1 MIRISLTIVILAFP
15 MMAAAQVDNKTIYG
29 NDDRVDLYQVKDTKV
44 LSLADSTIALF
55 EAGKVSVNGP
65 TATLTTAGYGESRGL
80 CREERFWEQHIGA
93 FCSGSL
99 VAPDIIMT
107 AGHCVTSDDSCAGTK
122 FVFGFSISKEGESPD
137 SVPAGEVYG
146 CAKLLG
152 RLQEAEGADWA
163 LVRLDRPV
171 AGHAPLKLSSG
182 SVSQGDPVFVIGHPA
197 GLPTKVAGGAKV
209 RDASKP
215 GFFVANLDTYGGNS
229 GSAVFNGKTGLVEG
243 ILVRG
248 DQDYEQKGECEVSKV
263 CPDDGCRGEDVT
275 KIANVT
281 PNIPPAVSGRDRM
294 ASVVSL
300 PGIIAAFASAPS
312 DSKFDSTR

>member
-1 MIRISLTIVILAFP
+1 MRRIILLAAILSFP
-15 MMAAAQVDNKTIYG
+15 LLAAAQLNNNTIYG
-29 NDDRVDLYQVKDTKV
+29 NDDRVDLYQVKDTRV

-55 EAGKVSVNGP
+55 ESGKVSVNGP

-80 CREERFWEQHIGA
+80 CKEERFWEQHIGA

-107 AGHCVTSDDSCAGTK
+107 AGHCVTSDESCADTK
-122 FVFGFSISKEGESPD
+122 FVFGFSIAKEGESPD

-171 AGHAPLKLSSG
+171 SAHKPLKLSSG

-248 DQDYEQKGECEVSKV
+248 DQDYVQKGDCEVSKV

-281 PNIPPAVSGRDRM
+281 PNIPPSLRRRDRI
-294 ASVVSL
+294 ASVGSL
-300 PGIIAAFASAPS
+300 PEMLAAFASTPA
-312 DSKFDSTR
+312 DSKFDSAR

>member
-1 MIRISLTIVILAFP
+1 MRQLFLTSVILALP
-15 MMAAAQVDNKTIYG
+15 LLASAQVNNNTIYG
-29 NDDRVDLYQVKDTKV
+29 NDDRVDIYQVKDTRV
-44 LSLADSTIALF
+44 LSLADSTVALF
-55 EAGKVSVNGP
+55 EAGKVSVNGSA
-65 TATLTTAGYGESRGL
+65 ATLATSPYGESMGL
-80 CREERFWEQHIGA
+80 CKEERFWEQHNGA

-99 VAPDIIMT
+99 VGPDIIMT
-107 AGHCVTSDDSCAGTK
+107 AGHCVTSDESCADTK
-122 FVFGFSISKEGESPD
+122 FVFGFSIAEEGKSPD

-152 RLQEAEGADWA
+152 RLQEGQGADWA

-171 AGHAPLKLSSG
+171 AGHKPLKLSSG
-182 SVSQGDPVFVIGHPA
+182 SLEKGDPIFVIGHPA

-209 RDASKP
+209 RDASNP

-248 DQDYEQKGECEVSKV
+248 EQDYVSKGDCRVSNV

-275 KIANVT
+275 KIANVS
-281 PNIPPAVSGRDRM
+281 PNIPPSARRRDRM
-294 ASVVSL
+294 ASVGFL
-300 PGIIAAFASAPS
+300 PEIIAAFASSPA
-312 DSKFDSTR
+312 DSRFDSAR